1 MKKIRSIILFTV
13 LIHTQVLAKEKTDS
27 LKINPFVKKEVVRR
41 SVLPLS
47 LITAGVVISGSRFE
61 KNIKKKLRDG
71 EGVIDY
77 AIPIDDLMQYFPIAQ
92 LYVADFLGVKAK
104 NHWFDQTK
112 YLIISNVITAALTHG
127 AKFAIN
133 KERPNGSSYAFPSG
147 HSSFSFANATVLYEE
162 FHDAAPGFA
171 SSGYILT
178 SMVGS
183 LRVINN
189 KHWVS
194 DVLAG
199 AGLGILVTRLVY
211 SWEPLK
217 NWNPCKKMKDVTFIP
232 SFDTSGGSFTFVYR
246 F

>member
-1 MKKIRSIILFTV
+1 MKKLKSIILFFV
-13 LIHTQVLAKEKTDS
+13 LIQTQISAQERADS
-27 LKINPFVKKEVVRR
+27 IHNRPLINKEVVRR

-47 LITAGVVISGSRFE
+47 LITTGVVISGSHFE
-61 KNIKKKLRDG
+61 KNIKKKLRGG

-77 AIPIDDLMQYFPIAQ
+77 AIPVDDLMQYVPIAQ
-92 LYVADFLGVKAK
+92 IYIADVLGIKAK

-162 FHDAAPGFA
+162 FHDTAPGFA
-171 SSGYILT
+171 CSGYVLT

-232 SFDTSGGSFTFVYR
+232 SFDSSGGSFTFVYR